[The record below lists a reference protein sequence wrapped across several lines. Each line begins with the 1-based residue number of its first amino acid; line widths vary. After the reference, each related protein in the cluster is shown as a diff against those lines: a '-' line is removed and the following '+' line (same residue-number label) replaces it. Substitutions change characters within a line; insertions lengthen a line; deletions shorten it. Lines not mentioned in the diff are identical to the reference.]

1 MIVMQ
6 CDLEARMLYVKELV
20 IIHLI
25 DENPLY
31 FSNKLRV
38 RSWIKEKKI
47 RGFYYKDTLKI
58 SLMDLT

>member
-25 DENPLY
+25 DENLLY

-47 RGFYYKDTLKI
+47 IGFYYEDTLKI